1 MDEAKLKR
9 EEKEERITRMMERK
23 SSLLNKLMV
32 KELVLELVNNTSN
45 QVMMGTC
52 TKMLE
57 DVLAEVIMREE
68 VNAGLKTLE
77 SVEGMEDRI
86 LQELSRKK

>member
-1 MDEAKLKR
+1 
-9 EEKEERITRMMERK
+9 MMERK

-32 KELVLELVNNTSN
+32 KELVLELVNDTSN

-57 DVLAEVIMREE
+57 GVLAKVMMRAE
-68 VNAGLKTLE
+68 VNAVLKTLE

-86 LQELSRKK
+86 LQELSRNEVRRKLAGSQL